1 MSHDFHYKLLKLYS
15 DIWARG
21 HCHVVMSGQ
30 QNLEGNQK
38 RRRIYIVSHPTT
50 FDLPMLVHIA
60 ENRFYVVVYQDPFN
74 HPIAG
79 WIFRNVGFPKLE
91 PGKGEQM
98 IEESCRLIRENHP
111 LVYSLKGYG
120 VDFGED
126 VKPRTGGIRI
136 AHRAEADIYPV
147 HLMIEPNK
155 MIFKYYKD
163 RKGGVF
169 PYTIFKKTLYFASFG
184 TPLRYEEYARNRM
197 SYEEFQAVAHRIDE
211 DFQKTQKRLE
221 GELEANAQ
229 MYAKMKKRG
238 GADKQVIL

>member
-21 HCHVVMSGQ
+21 HCRVMMSGKR
-30 QNLEGNQK
+30 NLEGNQQ

-60 ENRFYVVVYQDPFN
+60 DNRFYVVVYQDPFK

-91 PGKGEQM
+91 PGKGESM
-98 IEESCRLIRENHP
+98 IEESCRLIRDNHP

-136 AHRAEADIYPV
+136 AHHAKADIYPI
-147 HLMIEPNK
+147 HLMIEPNR

-169 PYTIFKKTLYFASFG
+169 PYTIFKKTLYFVTFG
-184 TPLRYEEYARNRM
+184 TPLRYEEYARGQM
-197 SYEEFQAVAHRIDE
+197 SYEDYQAVAYRIEE
-211 DFQKTQKRLE
+211 DFQKTQQRLE
-221 GELEANAQ
+221 GELEAKAETF
-229 MYAKMKKRG
+229 AKMSKRG
-238 GADKQVIL
+238 GADARVIL